1 MARETLAIQPHSWQD
16 SSAHRDGEVRIA
28 DMSEAA
34 AWRVLGRGIML
45 VAAIVLLVSLVREL
59 QSVIVQFLL
68 ALLLAAAATPI
79 VDALTSRERVRG
91 WRPGRGL
98 AATVVFFG
106 AVLLLILGGAAI
118 AATVAPD
125 LDGLAQSLPGYVRAL
140 EAAIGDLA
148 ARNPELSTGLQGA
161 LPSLQDLL
169 GAVVGIAQASRLV
182 SVATSVFTGVLYV
195 LFSLVLAL
203 YLTIDG
209 DRVRRY
215 MTQFLPFERHEQA
228 LVVSERIGARL
239 GAWARGE
246 ALLGAIIGGLTWVG
260 AVLLGLPYAGAL
272 ALIAAVGELIP
283 NLGPIIAAIP
293 LVLAGLLIS
302 PTHAVLALL
311 LAILIQQLENN
322 LIVPRVMSHAVDLH
336 PVAVML
342 AILSGAELLGIAG
355 ALLAVPV
362 LASLS
367 VILDEVQRERLA
379 RQGAT
384 IALGDERL
392 PDGRAINS
400 EARADVQSDQE

>member
-1 MARETLAIQPHSWQD
+1 
-16 SSAHRDGEVRIA
+16 
-28 DMSEAA
+28 MSEAA
-34 AWRVLGRGIML
+34 AWRVLARGIVL
-45 VAAIVLLVSLVREL
+45 VAAIVLFVFLVHEL
-59 QSVIVQFLL
+59 RSVIVQFLL
-68 ALLLAAAATPI
+68 AVLLAAAATPI
-79 VDALTSRERVRG
+79 VDGLTGGERARG

-106 AVLLLILGGAAI
+106 AVVLLILGGAAI

-125 LDGLAQSLPGYVRAL
+125 LDGLMASLPGYARAL
-140 EAAIGDLA
+140 ELAIGELT
-148 ARNPELSTGLQGA
+148 ARNPELSSSLQGA

-169 GAVVGIAQASRLV
+169 GGVVGIAQASRLV
-182 SVATSVFTGVLYV
+182 SVATRVFTGVLYV

-228 LVVSERIGARL
+228 LLVSERIGARL

-246 ALLGAIIGGLTWVG
+246 ALLGTIIGGLTWVG
-260 AVLLGLPYAGAL
+260 ALLLGLPYAGAL

-293 LVLAGLLIS
+293 LVLSGLLVS
-302 PTHAVLALL
+302 PSHALLALL
-311 LAILIQQLENN
+311 LGILIQQLENN
-322 LIVPRVMSHAVDLH
+322 LIVPRVMGHAVKLH

-342 AILSGAELLGIAG
+342 AILSGGELLGIPG

-379 RQGAT
+379 RHRAS
-384 IALGDERL
+384 IAPYRDRSLSAE
-392 PDGRAINS
+392 AETEAQS
-400 EARADVQSDQE
+400 EQD